1 MSWRPGTF
9 VTAEIEIARDKADV
23 IVPRNALQTIGGERV
38 VFVRTPKG
46 FQRRD
51 VNTGRADDDAFEITS
66 GLSVGE
72 EIAVKNTFLLKAEL
86 GRSEAKHDD

>member
-1 MSWRPGTF
+1 
-9 VTAEIEIARDKADV
+9 
-23 IVPRNALQTIGGERV
+23 
-38 VFVRTPKG
+38 
-46 FQRRD
+46 